1 MLITKKK
8 LKKRNEQGPITLP
21 RISESDLTFTIVKN
35 HLEALEPI
43 WLHYNFLD
51 GKNTTDGMPNPD
63 ALLALERG
71 RDAFDGFTVLRLENS
86 KYIVKYDV
94 YIFQDNPENLDPH
107 LKVVTVWP
115 YRNTVIL
122 DLLTNDFSN
131 ASHVYYDN
139 VKYTESLPAYKHR
152 PITEDMLE
160 KAFMDNGKL
169 DITNDYFITYDKS
182 SNIND
187 IQKKGC

>member
-1 MLITKKK
+1 MLIAKKK
-8 LKKRNEQGPITLP
+8 LKKRNKQGPITLP
-21 RISESDLTFTIVKN
+21 RISESDLTFATVKK

-51 GKNTTDGMPNPD
+51 GKNAADGMPNPD

-71 RDAFDGFTVLRLENS
+71 RDAFDGFTVLRLEES

-94 YIFQDNPENLDPH
+94 YIFQDNPENPDPH

-122 DLLTNDFSN
+122 DLLANDLRN
-131 ASHVYYDN
+131 ASHIYYDN
-139 VKYTESLPAYKHR
+139 IKYTAALPAYRHK
-152 PITEDMLE
+152 PITEDMLQD
-160 KAFMDNGKL
+160 AFISNGKL
-169 DITNDYFITYDKS
+169 DITKDFFTTYDKRPDT
-182 SNIND
+182 ND
-187 IQKKGC
+187 SKKKGC